1 MAVSVEMKLHHQ
13 LELIGLDAARRL
25 AELAPSKGTV
35 TRMRNLIDS
44 THELRSDL
52 PTPEDFAFQH
62 AGLCQTCLPHSRPK
76 TNHAIWKRESGRFT
90 LYIRPG
96 VDTGADASGAEGGD
110 YVGVPYGP
118 KARLIMIFLQTEGLK
133 SRTVC
138 LGKNLSAFLRSLGV
152 PNTGGPR
159 GAIAQVKEQ
168 FSRIAGCSF
177 TLKWDGGDV
186 MDVSNTHIVDDAT
199 LWRMSSHEWSATVEL
214 SERFHQHLR
223 QHAVILDK
231 RAIAH
236 LQNNSLGLD
245 LYALFSYRL
254 PRLNRELRLSWEAL
268 QGQIGSEYSQ
278 MRDLARHVRNV
289 MPDVKVA
296 YSHANVEIGKGGLLL
311 RPSQPS
317 VPKTQV
323 NGYRIVDGKADE

>member
-1 MAVSVEMKLHHQ
+1 MAEPVTLKLHHQ
-13 LELIGLDAARRL
+13 LDLLGVDEARRR
-25 AELAPSKGTV
+25 AEASPTKAV
-35 TRMRNLIDS
+35 MTRTQNLIES
-44 THELRSDL
+44 AHDL
-52 PTPEDFAFQH
+52 LSEMPTPDDFAFQH
-62 AGLCQTCLPHSRPK
+62 AGFCQTCLPHRRPK
-76 TNHAIWKRESGRFT
+76 TNHAIWKRQSGRFT

-96 VDTGADASGAEGGD
+96 VDIQSATETADGGD
-110 YVGVPYGP
+110 YTGVPYGP

-133 SRTVC
+133 SRTVH

-159 GAIAQVKEQ
+159 GSITQVKEQ

-199 LWRMSSHEWSATVEL
+199 LWKMSSHEWSATVEL
-214 SERFHQHLR
+214 SERFHQHLCE
-223 QHAVILDK
+223 HAVILDK

-254 PRLNRELRLSWEAL
+254 PRLSRELRLSWEAL
-268 QGQIGSEYSQ
+268 QGQIGCEYSH
-278 MRDLARHVRNV
+278 MRNLAHHVRTV
-289 MPDVKVA
+289 MPEVKIA
-296 YSHANVEIGKGGLLL
+296 YPHANVEIGKGGLLM
-311 RPSQPS
+311 RPSKPS
-317 VPKTQV
+317 VPKAQV
-323 NGYRIVDGKADE
+323 NGYKLLEA